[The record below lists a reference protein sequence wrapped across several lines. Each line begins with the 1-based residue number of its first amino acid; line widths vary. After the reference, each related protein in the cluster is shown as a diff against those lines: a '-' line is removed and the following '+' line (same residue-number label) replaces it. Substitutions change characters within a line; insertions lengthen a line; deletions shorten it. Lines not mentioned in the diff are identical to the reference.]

1 MAEIQITPA
10 GFLPTQT
17 EPQIQA
23 NPGAVNGGVDT
34 LNQRGDNVV
43 QNIEDVIDLN
53 ADDGGDGN
61 GAGNATTDREAAEQT
76 SANDVAVRIDYDVDQ
91 RQLYVEFVDTR
102 TDTTITS
109 VPRRD
114 AFNVDAS
121 AIQER
126 QNDVFPN
133 DNVPAE
139 NNNGSGFA
147 LEDIPNTVENVAR
160 TNENAR
166 AFAEADVEARN
177 AIQQENDA
185 ANTLVARANTE
196 NEPTNN
202 TRANNAR
209 ENNAPAET
217 PIDIIEEAVPQQ
229 VADRQPVQNATRE
242 QIAIIE
248 GL

>member
-1 MAEIQITPA
+1 MAEIQITPS

-17 EPQIQA
+17 EPQVQA

-53 ADDGGDGN
+53 ADEGGDGN
-61 GAGNATTDREAAEQT
+61 GGGNATTDREAAEQT
-76 SANDVAVRIDYDVDQ
+76 SANDIAVRIDYDVDQ

-102 TDTTITS
+102 TDATITS

-114 AFNVDAS
+114 AFNVDANV
-121 AIQER
+121 IQDR
-126 QNDVFPN
+126 QNDAFVN

-166 AFAEADVEARN
+166 AFAEADVELRN
-177 AIQQENDA
+177 SIERENDI
-185 ANTLVARANTE
+185 ANQAVARANAE
-196 NEPTNN
+196 NAPVNN
-202 TRANNAR
+202 TRANNERA
-209 ENNAPAET
+209 NNAPAET
-217 PIDIIEEAVPQQ
+217 PIDIIEEAVPQR
-229 VADRQPVQNATRE
+229 VADGQPVQNATRE
-242 QIAIIE
+242 QIAIVE